1 MYVGT
6 LKANREIWRSQPCK
20 ITRKQYNSGD
30 SELKKETPVQ
40 TEVERNGSDLLVA
53 RDRDEQKQ

>member
-1 MYVGT
+1 M
-6 LKANREIWRSQPCK
+6 WRSQPCK

-40 TEVERNGSDLLVA
+40 TEVGATDLICLSQETAMGRNSSQ
-53 RDRDEQKQ
+53 DR